1 MAPNNRCGKRP
12 EGGVE
17 EKRRKLGGVYLL
29 SAYWML
35 RVTYRRLLDA
45 ESYIQALPHLN

>member
-1 MAPNNRCGKRP
+1 MRVQPGVGFMAPNNGCGRRP

-17 EKRRKLGGVYLL
+17 KKRRKLGGSVFIEH
-29 SAYWML
+29 
-35 RVTYRRLLDA
+35 LLDA